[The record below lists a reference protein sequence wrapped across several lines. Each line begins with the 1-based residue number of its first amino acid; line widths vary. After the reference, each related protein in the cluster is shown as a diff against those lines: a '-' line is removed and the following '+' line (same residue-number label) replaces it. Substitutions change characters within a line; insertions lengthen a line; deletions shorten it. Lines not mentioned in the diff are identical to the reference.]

1 MEERVEILAR
11 RARRFR
17 ARGEFR
23 KAANAYGELTS
34 IDPEAARWWVLLGMM
49 LFAARRTDEAF
60 KALRQAIYRFHQ
72 AHEPGKER
80 SVRTLL
86 NHLSDACAG
95 DSHALSPGDRRHH
108 GARRS
113 AHAA

>member
-17 ARGEFR
+17 VRGEFR

-34 IDPEAARWWVLLGMM
+34 IDPEGARWWVLLGAM
-49 LFAARRTDEAF
+49 LFAARRREESF
-60 KALRQAIYRFHQ
+60 KALRQAIYLFHR
-72 AHEPGKER
+72 AHEPAKEQ

-86 NHLSDACAG
+86 KHLSDACA
-95 DSHALSPGDRRHH
+95 DLSFQGRQNHR
-108 GARRS
+108 ARRC